1 MADSFGLDKEIVF
14 YIELQLLNSWE
25 PRLPTI
31 IPAVYN
37 QILIDI

>member
-1 MADSFGLDKEIVF
+1 MADSFGSDKEIEF
-14 YIELQLLNSWE
+14 YIELQVFNIRW
-25 PRLPTI
+25 PWLPTI